1 MIHDLVIENCHLLDP
16 DLSIARHMT
25 VFVHQGRIERIE
37 PTGDVVMDYQAET
50 ILDGDGKL
58 AMPGFVDAHTHS
70 AQQLLRGSVVDEL
83 PMIWARILVPF
94 ESSLTPVEVY
104 TEALLFCIEN
114 LKAGITS
121 FAEAGGPHMES
132 TAQAA
137 LETGIRGCITP
148 STMDAGEF
156 IPESMK
162 TTAEQAVKMTEDLYE
177 NYHGAGSDR
186 IHIWFGIR
194 QAMTST
200 PELLRLVSERA
211 RALNT
216 GVHIHLAEHLDEVS
230 HCLRN
235 YRMRP
240 AEVFDSFDLLGSNV
254 IAAHC
259 VRLAER
265 EIKLMSERGTNV
277 VHCPS
282 SNLNSHGFSKT
293 PLIQAL
299 GLNIGLGTD
308 GASGSR
314 LSMFE
319 PMRLLK
325 YAMQAR
331 YGIEINDPLTLPAL
345 DVLRMA
351 TAGGAKAL
359 MLEDEIGT
367 LEVGKKAD
375 VILLDIDQPHLAP
388 TANLSQTV
396 VMAAG
401 PGDVKDVI
409 VDGKLLMKDRQLLH
423 LDEETIRNDASEVLK
438 AIAQRL
444 DLPLKDAYL

>member
-1 MIHDLVIENCHLLDP
+1 
-16 DLSIARHMT
+16 
-25 VFVHQGRIERIE
+25 
-37 PTGDVVMDYQAET
+37 
-50 ILDGDGKL
+50 
-58 AMPGFVDAHTHS
+58 
-70 AQQLLRGSVVDEL
+70 
-83 PMIWARILVPF
+83 
-94 ESSLTPVEVY
+94 
-104 TEALLFCIEN
+104 
-114 LKAGITS
+114 
-121 FAEAGGPHMES
+121 MES

-137 LETGIRGCITP
+137 LETGIRGCIAP
-148 STMDAGEF
+148 STMDSGAF
-156 IPESMK
+156 IPDTMK
-162 TTAEQAVKMTEDLYE
+162 TTAEQAVRTTENLYE

-200 PELLRLVSERA
+200 PELLRMVSERA

-235 YRMRP
+235 YKMRP
-240 AEVFDSFDLLGSNV
+240 AEVFDVYGLLGPNV

-282 SNLNSHGFSKT
+282 SNLTSHGFSKT
-293 PLIQAL
+293 PLMQAL
-299 GLNIGLGTD
+299 GLNVGLGTD
-308 GASGSR
+308 GTSGTR

-359 MLEDEIGT
+359 MLADEIGT
-367 LEVGKKAD
+367 LDVGKKAD

-388 TANLSQTV
+388 TANLPQTV

-438 AIAQRL
+438 AMAQRL